1 MMKGHSHYA
10 ANTPVLNFPAIYFH
24 LFYTKIGDLFLVMK
38 IVTFCMLIRKL
49 TIKYINLYTGDLS
62 SSLFSSLFFRSFSI
76 HVIY

>member
-62 SSLFSSLFFRSFSI
+62 SSLFSSLFFRKVFQFT
-76 HVIY
+76 

>member
-24 LFYTKIGDLFLVMK
+24 LFSTKIGDLFLVMK

-62 SSLFSSLFFRSFSI
+62 SSLFSSLFFRKVFQFM
-76 HVIY
+76 

>member
-62 SSLFSSLFFRSFSI
+62 FSLFSSLFFRKVFQFM
-76 HVIY
+76 